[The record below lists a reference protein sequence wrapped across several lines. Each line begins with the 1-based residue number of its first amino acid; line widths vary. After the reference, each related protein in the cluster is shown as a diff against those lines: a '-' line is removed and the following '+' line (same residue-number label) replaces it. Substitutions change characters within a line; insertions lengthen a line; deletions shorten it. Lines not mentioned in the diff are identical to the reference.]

1 MLDAYLLKN
10 SLLTTSFNK
19 YFQPSLLNKNTKVKL
34 LYSAVKL
41 GLKDLWVRKYESP
54 QIERY
59 RWLFP
64 FSIPVT
70 QTKEVMIIPMKY
82 LSLKTLFCGEK
93 ILFYFIHK
101 TKLIFLLLLTT
112 NSALDVLWM

>member
-54 QIERY
+54 QI
-59 RWLFP
+59 
-64 FSIPVT
+64 T
-70 QTKEVMIIPMKY
+70 
-82 LSLKTLFCGEK
+82 LKQIAATGGYSHPSDL
-93 ILFYFIHK
+93 
-101 TKLIFLLLLTT
+101 
-112 NSALDVLWM
+112 N